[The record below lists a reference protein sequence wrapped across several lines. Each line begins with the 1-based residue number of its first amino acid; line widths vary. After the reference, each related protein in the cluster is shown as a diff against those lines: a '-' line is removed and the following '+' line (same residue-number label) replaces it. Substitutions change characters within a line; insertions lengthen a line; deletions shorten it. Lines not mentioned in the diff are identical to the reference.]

1 MYCLECGTKNS
12 ADSKFCKECGVTV
25 ATGQPRSL
33 SLNADIAPVGD
44 PVTKERLVNLI
55 EMAFWHNDA
64 GNIDPA
70 IMACEA
76 ALAINPSSSTA
87 HSLLGTLYEKKG
99 ELDRA
104 VEHLEAVVN
113 LNPDSTADVA
123 KLEQL
128 RNGVR
133 TKTFELPTGY
143 RWVPPAL
150 ASYAGLAALRS
161 KVAEWKLEERRVGSV
176 KLVPA
181 LSALA
186 AVAAVAAIG
195 TQVLK
200 PQRPALA
207 NTTSPSITPT
217 SVANSAFSDPNAQ
230 LPAPATLTPP
240 SNAGRNTAWPSFK
253 STTVPTANFKQG
265 PDPFGEKLTSTAGT
279 RPVWTDANSSPLKLT
294 AGRKSSSNQL
304 SLPPLTLKAVP
315 PTGQTGT
322 LAPAPVSIVP
332 GNASVSQGELKQHVV
347 AVTSLN
353 GGGGY
358 PQVASNDTGNSDNS
372 SGDGGVQPVI
382 RVAVHNG
389 DSSGVAVSQGSGG
402 TSSGDS
408 GAPASNVTLDRAASW
423 QQSALAQQQDGNY
436 RTAAS
441 SYQQAIKAFKSQISS
456 GQNVDAARRGLKA
469 CQTGLE
475 ICQQSVAQ

>member
-1 MYCLECGTKNS
+1 
-12 ADSKFCKECGVTV
+12 
-25 ATGQPRSL
+25 
-33 SLNADIAPVGD
+33 
-44 PVTKERLVNLI
+44 VTKERLVNLI

-99 ELDRA
+99 DLDRA
-104 VEHLEAVVN
+104 VEHFEAVVN
-113 LNPDSTADVA
+113 INPDSTADVA

-133 TKTFELPTGY
+133 TKTFELPTSY

-150 ASYAGLAALRS
+150 ASYSGLASVRS
-161 KVAEWKLEERRVGSV
+161 KVAAWKLEERRVGTV

-181 LSALA
+181 LTALV

-195 TQVLK
+195 TFVLK
-200 PQRPALA
+200 PQRSAVA
-207 NTTSPSITPT
+207 NTTASSITPT
-217 SVANSAFSDPNAQ
+217 TVASSAFSDPNAQ
-230 LPAPATLTPP
+230 LPAPASLTAP
-240 SNAGRNTAWPSFK
+240 SNSGRNAPWPSFK
-253 STTVPTANFKQG
+253 STTVPLTNLKQG

-279 RPVWTDANSSPLKLT
+279 RPVWPDANNSSPLKLT
-294 AGRKSSSNQL
+294 AGTKRSSTGAPT
-304 SLPPLTLKAVP
+304 LPPLKLTAIPQSGTSNTLS
-315 PTGQTGT
+315 
-322 LAPAPVSIVP
+322 PAPVSIVS
-332 GNASVSQGELKQHVV
+332 GSAGVSQASVIHHVV
-347 AVTSLN
+347 PVTSLG

-358 PQVASNDTGNSDNS
+358 QQVASNDGVNSDGG

-389 DSSGVAVSQGSGG
+389 DNDGVSVSQGSGG
-402 TSSGDS
+402 TSSAVS
-408 GAPASNVTLDRAASW
+408 VTPAANVSLDRAASW
-423 QQSALAQQQDGNY
+423 QQSALAQQQDGNF

-475 ICQQSVAQ
+475 ICQQSAQ